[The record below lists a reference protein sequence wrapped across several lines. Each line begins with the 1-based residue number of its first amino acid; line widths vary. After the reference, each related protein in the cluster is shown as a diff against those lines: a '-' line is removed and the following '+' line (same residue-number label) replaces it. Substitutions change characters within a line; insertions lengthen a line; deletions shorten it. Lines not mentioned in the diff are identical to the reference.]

1 MSSAVTAL
9 PSSKRSRFSSRIL
22 IEYGRRATSYF
33 CWRASRRKIS
43 WVVPPASR
51 VAFAPKLSGCAMPWK
66 ISVMGAPE
74 PRGSGTPRLH
84 DLACVVHL
92 HSTFS
97 DGTGT
102 VPQIIAAGQRAGV
115 DAVLL
120 TDHNTRAGARYEGWH
135 GSVLL
140 LVGEEDTPAKRDHT
154 LLFGDDLSFA
164 AHPFSRGSRRFR
176 RLSEGMP
183 HTGLASP
190 DLTGIEL
197 WSFVTDTAERVG
209 SVREG
214 LLFAAAPRRVLRH
227 PPVEN
232 VVEWDRMCLSRRVV
246 ALGGLDAHQ
255 IGVRFRGRVPLRLM
269 GYARSFRQLRT
280 HVLCSA
286 LPSGSLEADRALVYD
301 ALREGRCYIAVDA
314 LAPARG
320 FSFWGSGGLAMGAEA
335 SFDGQ
340 TLSARL
346 PRPAELRL
354 VKDGVPIAV
363 LDASA
368 LDHRTT
374 KPGTY
379 RIEARLGSRTWILSN
394 PIYLR

>member
-1 MSSAVTAL
+1 MA
-9 PSSKRSRFSSRIL
+9 
-22 IEYGRRATSYF
+22 
-33 CWRASRRKIS
+33 
-43 WVVPPASR
+43 
-51 VAFAPKLSGCAMPWK
+51 APL
-66 ISVMGAPE
+66 
-74 PRGSGTPRLH
+74 LY
-84 DLACVVHL
+84 DLGCVVHL

-115 DAVLL
+115 DVVLL
-120 TDHNTRAGARYEGWH
+120 TDHNTRAGASYEGWH

-140 LVGEEDTPAKRDHT
+140 LVGEEDTPARRDHT
-154 LLFGDDLSFA
+154 LLFGSDLSFA

-214 LLFAAAPRRVLRH
+214 LLFAAAPLRVLRH
-227 PPVEN
+227 PPAEN
-232 VVEWDRMCLSRRVV
+232 VIEWDRMCRSRRVV

-255 IGVRFRGRVPLRLM
+255 IGLRIGGRVPLRLM

-280 HVLCSA
+280 HVLVDEP
-286 LPSGSLEADRALVYD
+286 PSGSLDADRALVYG

-320 FSFWGSGGLAMGAEA
+320 FAFWADPDLPMGAEA
-335 SFDGQ
+335 AFASQ
-340 TLSARL
+340 ALHARL

-354 VKDGVPIAV
+354 VRNGAVIAAV
-363 LDASA
+363 EAA
-368 LDHRTT
+368 HLDHAATM
-374 KPGTY
+374 PGAY
-379 RIEARLGSRTWILSN
+379 RIDARLGAHTWILSN

>member
-1 MSSAVTAL
+1 
-9 PSSKRSRFSSRIL
+9 
-22 IEYGRRATSYF
+22 
-33 CWRASRRKIS
+33 
-43 WVVPPASR
+43 
-51 VAFAPKLSGCAMPWK
+51 
-66 ISVMGAPE
+66 MGAPQSPE
-74 PRGSGTPRLH
+74 LH

-115 DAVLL
+115 DVVML
-120 TDHNTRAGARYEGWH
+120 TDHNTRAGAAHEGWH

-140 LVGEEDTPAKRDHT
+140 LVGEEDTPARRDHT
-154 LLFGDDLSFA
+154 LLFGSDLLFA

-183 HTGLASP
+183 HTGLSSP
-190 DLTGIEL
+190 SLTGIEL
-197 WSFVTDTAERVG
+197 WSFVTDTAERVR

-214 LLFAAAPRRVLRH
+214 LLFAAAPLRVLRH
-227 PPVEN
+227 PPLEN

-255 IGVRFRGRVPLRLM
+255 IGVRMFGHVPLRLM
-269 GYARSFRQLRT
+269 GYGRSFRQLRT
-280 HVLCSA
+280 HVLVEA
-286 LPSGSLEADRALVYD
+286 PPARSLAEDRALVYD

-314 LAPARG
+314 LAPARE
-320 FSFWGSGGLAMGAEA
+320 FSFWASDGSVMGAEVPFA
-335 SFDGQ
+335 GQ
-340 TLSARL
+340 TLHARL

-354 VKDGVPIAV
+354 LRDGAVIAAV
-363 LDASA
+363 DATW
-368 LDHRTT
+368 LDHAATQ
-374 KPGTY
+374 PGVY
-379 RIEARLGSRTWILSN
+379 RVEARLGKHTWIVSN

>member
-1 MSSAVTAL
+1 M
-9 PSSKRSRFSSRIL
+9 
-22 IEYGRRATSYF
+22 E
-33 CWRASRRKIS
+33 
-43 WVVPPASR
+43 VPP
-51 VAFAPKLSGCAMPWK
+51 L
-66 ISVMGAPE
+66 
-74 PRGSGTPRLH
+74 LH
-84 DLACVVHL
+84 DMACVVHL

-115 DAVLL
+115 DVVLL
-120 TDHNTRAGARYEGWH
+120 TDHNTRAGAVYEGWH

-140 LVGEEDTPAKRDHT
+140 LVGEEDTPARRDHT
-154 LLFGDDLSFA
+154 LLFGDGLSFA

-183 HTGLASP
+183 HTGLSSP
-190 DLTGIEL
+190 SLTGIEL

-209 SVREG
+209 SIREG
-214 LLFAAAPRRVLRH
+214 LLFAAAPMRVLRH
-227 PPVEN
+227 PPMEN
-232 VVEWDRMCLSRRVV
+232 MVEWDRMCQSRRVV

-255 IGVRFRGRVPLRLM
+255 IGVRMLGHVPLRLM

-280 HVLCSA
+280 HVLVDEP
-286 LPSGSLEADRALVYD
+286 PSGSLERDRALVYG
-301 ALREGRCYIAVDA
+301 ALREGHCYVAVDA

-320 FSFWGSGGLAMGAEA
+320 FAFWAAPDLAMGTEA
-335 SFDGQ
+335 AFDAQ
-340 TLSARL
+340 TLHARL
-346 PRPAELRL
+346 PRPANLRL
-354 VKDGVPIAV
+354 LRDGAVIAAV
-363 LDASA
+363 DAPA

-379 RIEARLGSRTWILSN
+379 RIEAHLGTRTWILSN

>member
-1 MSSAVTAL
+1 MKA
-9 PSSKRSRFSSRIL
+9 
-22 IEYGRRATSYF
+22 
-33 CWRASRRKIS
+33 
-43 WVVPPASR
+43 PP
-51 VAFAPKLSGCAMPWK
+51 
-66 ISVMGAPE
+66 
-74 PRGSGTPRLH
+74 LH

-97 DGTGT
+97 DGTGS
-102 VPQIIAAGQRAGV
+102 VPQIIAAGARAGV
-115 DAVLL
+115 DVVML
-120 TDHNTRAGARYEGWH
+120 TDHNTRAGAVYEGWH

-140 LVGEEDTPAKRDHT
+140 LVGEEDTPAGRDHT
-154 LLFGDDLSFA
+154 LLFGSDLSFG

-176 RLSEGMP
+176 RLSQGMP
-183 HTGLASP
+183 HTKLSSV
-190 DLTGIEL
+190 TGIEL
-197 WSFVTDTAERVG
+197 WSFVTDTAERVS

-214 LLFAAAPRRVLRH
+214 LLFAAAPLRVLRH

-232 VVEWDRMCLSRRVV
+232 VVEWDRMCSSRRVV

-255 IGVRFRGRVPLRLM
+255 IGVRFGGRVPLRLM

-280 HVLCSA
+280 HVLCSS
-286 LPSGSLEADRALVYD
+286 LPSGDLASDRTLVYD

-320 FSFWGSGGLAMGAEA
+320 FSFWASGGLPMGASAPFE
-335 SFDGQ
+335 GQ

-354 VKDGVPIAV
+354 VRNGALIAAV
-363 LDASA
+363 SGPA
-368 LDHRTT
+368 LDHAASA
-374 KPGTY
+374 PGVY
-379 RIEARLGSRTWILSN
+379 RIEAHIRNRTWILSN